1 VTRVVIAR
9 WAGWAPGVEGDAD
22 WRAWAAAPR
31 PLLGDGQPDAKFLPL
46 HVRRRCDLLS
56 RMMLRA
62 AHTCVPDAHERA
74 RLRTVFASR
83 YGSFNATVRMM
94 EGLARNE
101 PLSPSLFM
109 QSVHNA
115 QSGLFSIWSKNT
127 AASTAIAG
135 RGDTFACGFVEALC
149 QLHEGGG
156 PILLLTGDEAL
167 PPPVAHLSPERFGP
181 YATALLLARDGDGV
195 AIDFEIGAADGDAVV
210 SQQPQALAFLAFL
223 LGDAPALDLHRPPRS
238 WTWCKAGAGPV
249 SVA

>member
-31 PLLGDGQPDAKFLPL
+31 PLLGDGQPDAKVLPL

-167 PPPVAHLSPERFGP
+167 PPPVAHLSPRRGWRCDRLRDRSGGRRRRGLP
-181 YATALLLARDGDGV
+181 ATPGAGV
-195 AIDFEIGAADGDAVV
+195 
-210 SQQPQALAFLAFL
+210 PRL
-223 LGDAPALDLHRPPRS
+223 PPRRR
-238 WTWCKAGAGPV
+238 AGSRSAPPATLMDV
-249 SVA
+249 V